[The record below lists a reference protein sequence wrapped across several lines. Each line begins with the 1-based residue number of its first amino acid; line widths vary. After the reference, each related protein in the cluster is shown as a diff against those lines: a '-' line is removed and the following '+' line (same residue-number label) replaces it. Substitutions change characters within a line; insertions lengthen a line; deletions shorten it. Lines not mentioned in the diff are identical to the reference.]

1 MTVDLWHETREKVRE
16 WEMGELLV
24 CAGLAVYGNEA
35 DQFTPQVP
43 LVRSKLDSQTV
54 ADVQPNASAS
64 ASSASFSSSASAYTT
79 TATTAAAGLLPS
91 SATLIPES
99 NTSTAIPYQLGA
111 AVEQFTISPIASTP
125 MVVEQQQEQQRLLCA
140 SAPSAPAA
148 AEPLL
153 AASCAATALAAA
165 EPLAAASATPPASA
179 AASAPAAPRLP
190 PWADPSWKPEPLFTS
205 NKVNSRPSQVLQTK
219 NHEPS
224 TSSLPTHPSSTP
236 FPIASATSTTPFFNG
251 LQSFSL

>member
-1 MTVDLWHETREKVRE
+1 
-16 WEMGELLV
+16 MGELLV

-43 LVRSKLDSQTV
+43 LVRSKRDSQTE
-54 ADVQPNASAS
+54 AAVQPNASAS
-64 ASSASFSSSASAYTT
+64 ASSAEVSSSASPYTT

-125 MVVEQQQEQQRLLCA
+125 MVVEQQQEQLRLLCA
-140 SAPSAPAA
+140 SAPAA
-148 AEPLL
+148 AEPVL

-224 TSSLPTHPSSTP
+224 TSSLPAHPSSTP